1 VPDAQNSRP
10 ARRLIPAP
18 AAAAVTIALG
28 YYLGAKLGFALTLAP
43 LPVSTLWPPNAI
55 LLAGLV
61 LTPSRSWPVVLTAVF
76 GAHLAVQIQSGIP
89 PGMVLGWFISNCME
103 ALIGAVLLRRFR
115 DGAAWFETF
124 RNTAVFFGCAG
135 VAAPFIS
142 SFIDAA
148 FVALN
153 HWGDSG
159 YWTVW
164 RTRFFSNALAAI
176 TLVPLILTTADS
188 RIQFRQ
194 MPRRRLVEAAV
205 GFIALVVVCWV
216 VFVNQ
221 LPGPGTLPA
230 LLYTPLPLLV
240 AAAVRLGPWATS
252 ASILTCALIAIQGAV
267 LGQGP
272 FVTSSPFEN
281 ALGIQLFLIAVWIP
295 VMSLAAVV
303 RERVRAELKAQL
315 SEQQLAMAI
324 DVAQVGRWE
333 WDISDQ
339 RVTCSDYTRRLYE
352 VPLDVPVST
361 ETFQSLVHPDDQAM
375 IAAVIAD
382 AVTGRA
388 VDIEFRIR
396 FPDGRIKWIL
406 SRGQPVSDLEGR
418 PVRLVGVNVDIT
430 ARKCAEL
437 QIHEQ
442 RSLLAQLS
450 RVSVAGELSIALAH
464 EMNQPLAAILA
475 NASAAR
481 RFLRHDPPNLREL
494 GDIVQA
500 ITEDNRR
507 AAAIVT
513 RFGALARNDPNWAR
527 LNINDVVASVLDVAR
542 DDIVTRGVSMTKEL
556 AEGLPQVLGD
566 AVQLQHLLLNLVINA
581 CDAMA
586 PLTFGSRRLLLTT
599 EGDDESGLRVTV
611 RDSGPGIPADFR
623 ERVFE
628 PLVTSKAQ
636 RLGLGLAIC
645 RSIAVAHD
653 GRIGVDNDP
662 SGGATF
668 VVYLPAAGESESV
681 DSSAVPSR

>member
-1 VPDAQNSRP
+1 VPNPQNSGP
-10 ARRLIPAP
+10 ATRLIPPP
-18 AAAAVTIALG
+18 AAAALTIGLG
-28 YYLGAKLGFALTLAP
+28 YYLGAKVGFALTLAP
-43 LPVSTLWPPNAI
+43 VPVSPLWPPNAI
-55 LLAGLV
+55 LLGGLL
-61 LTPSRSWPVVLTAVF
+61 LTPRRSWPMVLTAVF
-76 GAHLAVQIQSGIP
+76 GAHLAVQIPSGIP
-89 PGMVLGWFISNCME
+89 LGMMVCWFVSNCTE
-103 ALIGAVLLRRFR
+103 ALIGASLLLRFR
-115 DGAAWFETF
+115 DGARRFESF
-124 RNTAVFFGCAG
+124 RDTAIFFGCAG

-153 HWGDSG
+153 QWGDSG

-164 RTRFFSNALAAI
+164 RTRFFSNTLAAI

-188 RIQFRQ
+188 LNRFRQ
-194 MPRRRLVEAAV
+194 MPRRTLVEAV
-205 GFIALVVVCWV
+205 LGFVALIVVCWV

-252 ASILTCALIAIQGAV
+252 ASILTCALFAIQGAV

-303 RERVRAELKAQL
+303 RERVRAEAKARL

-333 WDISDQ
+333 WDIADQ
-339 RVTCSDYTRRLYE
+339 RLTWSDYTRRLYE
-352 VPLDVPVST
+352 VPLDVPVSM
-361 ETFQSLVHPDDQAM
+361 ETFQTLVHPDDRPVMAAA
-375 IAAVIAD
+375 IAN

-388 VDIEFRIR
+388 VDVEFRIL

-406 SRGQPVSDLEGR
+406 SRGQTVSDLEGR
-418 PVRLVGVNVDIT
+418 PVRLVGVKVDIT

-437 QIHEQ
+437 QIQEQ

-527 LNINDVVASVLDVAR
+527 LDINDVVASVLDVAR
-542 DDIVTRGVSMTKEL
+542 DDIISRGVSMTKEL

-586 PLTFGSRRLLLTT
+586 PLPFGTRRLLLTT
-599 EGDDESGLRVTV
+599 RPDDEGGVRVTV
-611 RDSGPGIPADFR
+611 CDSGPGIPTASR

-628 PLVTSKAQ
+628 PFVTSKAQ
-636 RLGLGLAIC
+636 RLGLGLATC
-645 RSIAVAHD
+645 RSIALAHD
-653 GRIGVDNDP
+653 GRIGVANEP
-662 SGGATF
+662 GGGAAF
-668 VVYLPAAGESESV
+668 FVYLPEAERFANSL
-681 DSSAVPSR
+681 AVPSG